1 MGFATTRT
9 EERVLAATGNLL
21 EASSIFESHES
32 VSHGGILTII
42 PAMISQG
49 LLSAKDI
56 YTSWKKGYYSLTHI
70 LLTLSFI
77 YLLRLKNPEKIKN
90 SCVGELG
97 RVIGLDRI
105 PEVKCLRKK
114 ILNIVQQGRAAL
126 WQDLLSTEWITNNGC
141 LYFYIDGHVRV
152 YHGKKAHLP
161 KKYLARLKLCLAGT
175 TEYWINDEK
184 GLPLMCVI
192 GELNERLKQAIEEV
206 IPVLIEQTRS
216 LINEDE
222 FNKNPLMPRFT
233 LIFDREAYEP
243 EFFHYLWETYRVAV
257 ITYRK
262 NVKDKWDE
270 KDFNNISCQL
280 FNNNVSMLICEKKV
294 TLSGYQFREI
304 RKLSDSG
311 HQTSVITTNYMV
323 KTEETA
329 VRMFSRWT
337 QENFFKYMIADFD
350 FDKIIEY
357 GSEEIAKNIQIVNPE
372 YSRLSQQI
380 KKEREKKRRI
390 EAKLYESISN
400 TIDEEI
406 DKTNSVIQTQAG
418 LQEKIDLFDEEI
430 ISLLAQR
437 NQVPSKIKL
446 SDMPETQR
454 YNKLKKE
461 SKLFINIIKMI
472 VYRAETALV
481 NLIAPYYKN
490 VEKDGRMLIKGLLQT
505 NADILPDYVNNTLTI
520 KIHSLAN
527 TRANK
532 AVDSLCALLN
542 ETETNF
548 PVTNLKMI
556 FKTTFAEIVNEA
568 SD

>member
-406 DKTNSVIQTQAG
+406 DKTNSVIQKQAG

-548 PVTNLKMI
+548 PDTNLKMI

>member
-21 EASSIFESHES
+21 ETSSIFESHES

-77 YLLRLKNPEKIKN
+77 YLLRLKNPEKLKN

-97 RVIGLDRI
+97 RIIGLDRI

-126 WQDLLSTEWITNNGC
+126 WQDLLTTEWITNNGC

-243 EFFHYLWETYRVAV
+243 EFFHHLWETYRVAV

-294 TLSGYQFREI
+294 TLSCYQFREI

-311 HQTSVITTNYMV
+311 HQTSVITTNYMI

-357 GSEEIAKNIQIVNPE
+357 GSEKIAKNIQIVNPE

-406 DKTNSVIQTQAG
+406 DKTNSVIQKQAG

-481 NLIAPYYKN
+481 NLIVPYYKN

-505 NADILPDYVNNTLTI
+505 DADILPDYVNNTLTI

-548 PVTNLKMI
+548 PDTNLKMI